1 MLGWKRRLKDAR
13 SRVRLV
19 LGPTAECSLESRLM
33 PSVDVL
39 TYHNNN
45 ARTGA
50 NLNET
55 TLTPGN
61 VNAATFGK
69 LGEVSVDGQ
78 VYAQPLVKTGVLF
91 PDGSIHDVVYVATEN
106 DSVYAFDAD
115 TLALLWHDS
124 FIDPAIGITPVW
136 KASVEK

>member
-33 PSVDVL
+33 PSFDVL

-61 VNAATFGK
+61 VNAATF
-69 LGEVSVDGQ
+69 SR
-78 VYAQPLVKTGVLF
+78 
-91 PDGSIHDVVYVATEN
+91 S
-106 DSVYAFDAD
+106 
-115 TLALLWHDS
+115 LARS
-124 FIDPAIGITPVW
+124 P
-136 KASVEK
+136 